1 MAGLF
6 LTLNLV
12 CVGCPHNNKTFWQFC
27 NSDEDYDRSSPTK
40 QNIQCLGRSAN
51 EVIASSCDKRRKIT
65 PSENLYNFNE
75 RDSRNFVTLPSSDQ
89 QNFVTISPK
98 NKLRRNPNFE
108 DQPSSVDHQI
118 VRQILPQVR
127 KKMLGFTLK
136 ILGE

>member
-51 EVIASSCDKRRKIT
+51 EVIASSCDKRRKIA
-65 PSENLYNFNE
+65 PSDNLNNFNE
-75 RDSRNFVTLPSSDQ
+75 RHSRNS
-89 QNFVTISPK
+89 
-98 NKLRRNPNFE
+98 
-108 DQPSSVDHQI
+108 
-118 VRQILPQVR
+118 
-127 KKMLGFTLK
+127 
-136 ILGE
+136 